1 MKQKK
6 IIIILI
12 SIIVFLGL
20 LGTTYVLVKKYKR
33 KPAINPVNFSQNG
46 LPGKLLGPITSQK
59 AINLDPAIVLKWT
72 NQYRADNDLPALKV
86 NDFLT
91 LAAQKKT
98 DDMFKN
104 QYFEHISPSGVTPA
118 QLVASVGYNYKMTGE
133 NLALGDFKTEKEL
146 VDAWM
151 ASPGHRANILNKDY
165 TEIGIATGLNTFED
179 RGKTWIAVQEFGKPL
194 GDCTKADSATLS
206 DINSKKA
213 EYDSLNTQITA
224 LSADASNLNSQANEK
239 IQKGNEIY
247 TNTSDK
253 AQAQPYWDE
262 GTALRTQSQ
271 AKLAEAKTL
280 QTQAE
285 ALQKEIQQE
294 SDTYN
299 TQVNAYNA
307 CIGS

>member
-20 LGTTYVLVKKYKR
+20 LGTTYVLTKKYWTKSV
-33 KPAINPVNFSQNG
+33 VNLSNSDQNG
-46 LPGKLLGPITSQK
+46 LPGKLLGPIANQK
-59 AINLDPAIVLKWT
+59 STNLDSAIVLKWT
-72 NQYRADNDLPALKV
+72 NQYRADNGLATLTINDLLVK
-86 NDFLT
+86 
-91 LAAQKKT
+91 AAQNKT

-118 QLVASVGYNYKMTGE
+118 QVVTSAGYKYNMTGE
-133 NLALGDFKTEKEL
+133 NLALGDFKDEKDL

-151 ASPGHRANILNKDY
+151 ASPGHRANILNTEY

-179 RGKTWIAVQEFGKPL
+179 RGKTWLAVQEFGKPL
-194 GDCTKADSATLS
+194 TDCTKADAATLS
-206 DINSKKA
+206 DLNTKKA
-213 EYDSLNTQITA
+213 EFDSLNSQVTTLNA
-224 LSADASNLNSQANEK
+224 EASNLNSQANDK

-247 TNTSDK
+247 ANTSDK
-253 AQAQPYWDE
+253 TKAQSYWDE

-271 AKLAEAKTL
+271 AKLAQAKTL

-294 SDTYN
+294 SDNYN
-299 TQVNAYNA
+299 AQVNTYNA